1 MGIILIVNTKILIK
15 MKKLKNL
22 LSAVIL
28 LPFCCLAQSDEMETD
43 RPSES
48 FTPTIVLKKHFQV
61 EAGFRKEYDNN
72 EGERS
77 NEYLYPTALLKY
89 GVSKKLELRLL
100 IEEEADY
107 DYIPE
112 KHKTAAG
119 LQPVKLGFKYNLFD
133 EKGALPKT
141 SVIARADIP
150 KFASPDFKGDFVAPL
165 FRLAMENSLT
175 KKLSLVYNI
184 GEEWE
189 EDDVHGEFFYSI
201 GPQLEIT
208 DKFKI
213 FAEVFGNLSKE
224 QTAKNTFDAGFLYQ
238 VTPNF
243 QFDVFGGTALS
254 DNAPDNF
261 IEAGIS
267 LRLPRN

>member
-1 MGIILIVNTKILIK
+1 
-15 MKKLKNL
+15 MKTVQYLFQTL
-22 LSAVIL
+22 FL
-28 LPFCCLAQSDEMETD
+28 LPLFAIAQSNEMETD

-48 FTPTIVLKKHFQV
+48 FTPTIVLKKNLQV

-89 GVSKKLELRLL
+89 GVNKKLELRLL

-107 DYIPE
+107 GYKPE
-112 KHKTAAG
+112 KQKTASG
-119 LQPVKLGFKYNLFD
+119 LKPVKAGFKFNLFD
-133 EKGALPKT
+133 EKGLLPKT

-150 KFASPDFKGDFVAPL
+150 KLASQDFEGDFVAPL

-201 GPQLEIT
+201 SPQLKIT
-208 DKFKI
+208 DKFKV

-224 QTAKNTFDAGFLYQ
+224 QGAKNTFDAGLLYQ
-238 VTPNF
+238 VTPNL
-243 QFDVFGGTALS
+243 QFDVFGGAALS
-254 DNAPDNF
+254 ENAPDNF

-267 LRLPRN
+267 FRLPGK